1 MRHYD
6 LAVIGSGSGLIVM
19 EEALKHGKTVAVIE
33 KAEFGGTCLNR
44 GCIPSKMLVYPA
56 DLIREA
62 QRGERVGV
70 TFAAPKVDWEKI
82 ARRMRRQTDVNQ
94 ELERDLE
101 KTPGLTL
108 YKGEAAFEDP
118 RALRVRM
125 KDGGEERLSADD
137 IVIAAGARTRIP
149 DIAGLEDAG
158 YITSESFFG
167 DKFPQKPYD
176 SLLVYGG
183 GSTACEIAH
192 IFSAFGTKVILAV
205 RSETLLRG
213 FDGEIGPFVG
223 RELGAAGVRVL
234 YYAQAQSI
242 RRENGLKTVEFRD
255 ARSGER
261 YEVSAQEVF
270 IASGI
275 VPNTDRLNLASA
287 QVETDRSGY
296 IRTDARLATS
306 VPHVW
311 ALGDINGRFPLRHK
325 ANYEAG
331 ILSDILYG
339 TGSLRADYSS
349 VPQAVFTHPQAAGV
363 GLSESEARSLF
374 GEHVRIFRNRYSE
387 VVAGI
392 AMGYSKHREDNG
404 FAKII
409 TDDRGR
415 VLGAHIVGP
424 QAAALVQPYAYL
436 MNAGGPEQAETK
448 GTWLPVQRSMTI
460 HPALPELPA
469 WALIYG
475 QDLK

>member
-176 SLLVYGG
+176 SLLF
-183 GSTACEIAH
+183 TAEAPRR
-192 IFSAFGTKVILAV
+192 V
-205 RSETLLRG
+205 RSRTSSPPSARRSSWPCAARPSCAALT
-213 FDGEIGPFVG
+213 G
-223 RELGAAGVRVL
+223 RSAPLSAGNWG
-234 YYAQAQSI
+234 QPGSGCSI
-242 RRENGLKTVEFRD
+242 TPRRS
-255 ARSGER
+255 RSG
-261 YEVSAQEVF
+261 
-270 IASGI
+270 G
-275 VPNTDRLNLASA
+275 
-287 QVETDRSGY
+287 
-296 IRTDARLATS
+296 RT
-306 VPHVW
+306 V
-311 ALGDINGRFPLRHK
+311 
-325 ANYEAG
+325 
-331 ILSDILYG
+331 
-339 TGSLRADYSS
+339 
-349 VPQAVFTHPQAAGV
+349 
-363 GLSESEARSLF
+363 
-374 GEHVRIFRNRYSE
+374 
-387 VVAGI
+387 
-392 AMGYSKHREDNG
+392 
-404 FAKII
+404 
-409 TDDRGR
+409 
-415 VLGAHIVGP
+415 
-424 QAAALVQPYAYL
+424 
-436 MNAGGPEQAETK
+436 
-448 GTWLPVQRSMTI
+448 
-460 HPALPELPA
+460 
-469 WALIYG
+469 
-475 QDLK
+475 